1 MSRYEHAASAPAATS
16 ASPAAR
22 RNKGL
27 GCEPA
32 GAIRTRLIDS
42 FDVFRSEL
50 EICGSEVAFEAR
62 FLGACRDNND
72 TFRFRPSHED
82 LVRSR
87 VQAGRNA

>member
-1 MSRYEHAASAPAATS
+1 MSRYEHAASALAATS

-50 EICGSEVAFEAR
+50 YEEVALVTRLHEEHAPLTEICGSEVAFKAI
-62 FLGACRDNND
+62 FLGACPVCRID
-72 TFRFRPSHED
+72 
-82 LVRSR
+82 
-87 VQAGRNA
+87 